1 MGKLGFRQKIPR
13 PVVVLCLFLAVLVG
27 GLTVVFFPFFSRLGD
42 PAFQLEVEA
51 WISSVGF
58 AGWLVLLGLQI
69 LQVIVAFIP
78 GGPVELIAG
87 VLFGVVGGTVVCL
100 VGSVIA
106 SSVIFFTVRRVGAS
120 FVERLFGKEQVLQF
134 DFFHDNRR
142 METVTFLLF
151 LIPGLPKDM
160 LTYLAG
166 ISRIRAGRFLV
177 ISTLGR
183 FPAIVTTATMGS
195 TMSQGNWIATLL
207 IFLFTAAVGLVG
219 IRYKDRLLDRM
230 RAHHAKE
237 TRKGNKNGT
246 QS

>member
-1 MGKLGFRQKIPR
+1 MGNKYPKRRISR
-13 PVVVLCLFLAVLVG
+13 PMIALCLFLAVLVG
-27 GLTVVFFPFFSRLGD
+27 GLTLLFLPFFSRLGD
-42 PAFQLEVEA
+42 PAFQLQVEA
-51 WISSVGF
+51 WIDSVGIV
-58 AGWLVLLGLQI
+58 GWLVLLGLQI

-87 VLFGVVGGTVVCL
+87 VLFGVWGGTLVCL

-106 SSVIFFTVRRVGAS
+106 SAAIFFTVRRVGVS
-120 FVERLFGKEQVLQF
+120 FVERLFGKEQVLRF

-166 ISRIRAGRFLV
+166 ISRIKASRFLV

-183 FPAIVTTATMGS
+183 FPAIVTTATMGA
-195 TMSQGNWIATLL
+195 TMSQGNWVATLL
-207 IFLFTAAVGLVG
+207 IFLLTAAVGLVS
-219 IRYKDRLLDRM
+219 IRYKDQFLERLRS
-230 RAHHAKE
+230 RHSREH
-237 TRKGNKNGT
+237 RGH
-246 QS
+246 

>member
-27 GLTVVFFPFFSRLGD
+27 VLTVVFFPFFSRLGD

-87 VLFGVVGGTVVCL
+87 VLFGVVGGTAVCL

-166 ISRIRAGRFLV
+166 ISRVRAGRFLV

-237 TRKGNKNGT
+237 TGKGNKNGT

>member
-1 MGKLGFRQKIPR
+1 M
-13 PVVVLCLFLAVLVG
+13 
-27 GLTVVFFPFFSRLGD
+27 
-42 PAFQLEVEA
+42 
-51 WISSVGF
+51 
-58 AGWLVLLGLQI
+58 
-69 LQVIVAFIP
+69 
-78 GGPVELIAG
+78 
-87 VLFGVVGGTVVCL
+87 
-100 VGSVIA
+100 
-106 SSVIFFTVRRVGAS
+106 
-120 FVERLFGKEQVLQF
+120 ERLFGKEQVLQF

-237 TRKGNKNGT
+237 TGKGNKNGT